1 MQLQYSHTT
10 TGKMPDIYRLDSIIE
25 AYYETFIPSIATDG
39 ISMDMYYTYKVA
51 MKDIDINKV
60 AKTTNFSMSFPSD
73 IDFNKLKEQ
82 KEDFYTNEILIN
94 IKKRF
99 LIHIS

>member
-1 MQLQYSHTT
+1 
-10 TGKMPDIYRLDSIIE
+10 
-25 AYYETFIPSIATDG
+25 
-39 ISMDMYYTYKVA
+39 
-51 MKDIDINKV
+51 
-60 AKTTNFSMSFPSD
+60 MSFPSD